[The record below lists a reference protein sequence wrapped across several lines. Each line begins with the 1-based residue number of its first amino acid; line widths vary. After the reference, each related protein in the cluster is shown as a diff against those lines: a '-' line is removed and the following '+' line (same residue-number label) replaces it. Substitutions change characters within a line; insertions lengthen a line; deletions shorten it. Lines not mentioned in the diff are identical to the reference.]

1 VIATPNGY
9 LPTVMRPD
17 TTPVAVAISDTV
29 PSPLL
34 VT

>member
-1 VIATPNGY
+1 MAMGA
-9 LPTVMRPD
+9 LPTVMGLPAALV
-17 TTPVAVAISDTV
+17 TVLTGVTV